1 MEGDLFWVNVVHI
14 RVVIIKFT
22 LIFHGTAREEEKKA
36 SEREE
41 GGRERGRERGRE
53 GGRGERER
61 ERERDVEWHGRSSC
75 FSPEL
80 WNYLWLQSICR
91 TSRGISG
98 NCFKR
103 VIARPLLKFTD
114 WVTSCHNKNVDIV
127 RDSTTAVRDCC
138 ELTRMIGRRAWQ
150 IDISSQNDFRQ
161 LQESY
166 A

>member
-1 MEGDLFWVNVVHI
+1 MGNGLFWVSVVHI

-22 LIFHGTAREEEKKA
+22 LIFHWTF
-36 SEREE
+36 
-41 GGRERGRERGRE
+41 RE
-53 GGRGERER
+53 GEQRER
-61 ERERDVEWHGRSSC
+61 EREKERKCHGRSSC

-103 VIARPLLKFTD
+103 VMARPLSEFTSR
-114 WVTSCHNKNVDIV
+114 VTSCHNKNVDIV
-127 RDSTTAVRDCC
+127 RDGTTAVRDYC
-138 ELTRMIGRRAWQ
+138 ELTRMIGRRLADKRFFAKRFLT
-150 IDISSQNDFRQ
+150 ITH
-161 LQESY
+161 ESY